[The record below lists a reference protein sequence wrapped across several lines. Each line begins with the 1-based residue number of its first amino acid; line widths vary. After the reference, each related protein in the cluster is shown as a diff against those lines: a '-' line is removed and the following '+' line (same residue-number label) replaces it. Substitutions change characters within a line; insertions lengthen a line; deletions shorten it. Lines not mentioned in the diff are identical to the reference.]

1 MNHEGCSNTLTEECT
16 KFHREFGKVI
26 KLKEIEFLL
35 QPQIFESLFLCNL
48 IVQNFDI
55 SNLH

>member
-48 IVQNFDI
+48 IV
-55 SNLH
+55 

>member
-26 KLKEIEFLL
+26 NFSDYLL
-35 QPQIFESLFLCNL
+35 YL
-48 IVQNFDI
+48 VNFKTLSD
-55 SNLH
+55 